1 MYYITSTVEG
11 IMGRE
16 HLEKH
21 IFVPAPFLDY
31 KLSWKNLSQVTVINT
46 TAALLQTPTD

>member
-1 MYYITSTVEG
+1 MPMGTVLVAPGVEG

-21 IFVPAPFLDY
+21 IFVPVRFLDY
-31 KLSWKNLSQVTVINT
+31 KLSWKNLSQVTMINT
-46 TAALLQTPTD
+46 TPALL